1 MKIVLII
8 IVFLLM
14 NAFLIIAN
22 NNFHLNN
29 SDNLDQFIST
39 YLSWFGRISENLT
52 EITGDSI
59 KLDWMP

>member
-1 MKIVLII
+1 
-8 IVFLLM
+8 M